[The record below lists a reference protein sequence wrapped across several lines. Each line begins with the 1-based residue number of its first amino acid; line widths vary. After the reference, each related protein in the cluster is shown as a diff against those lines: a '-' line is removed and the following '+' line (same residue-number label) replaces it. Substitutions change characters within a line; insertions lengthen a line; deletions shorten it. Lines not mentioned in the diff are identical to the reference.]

1 MTATATATATK
12 AKATKPAIYKI
23 DDEVVVARAMEILEA
38 RMYQS
43 GPVMDNPGAVKD
55 YLRIK
60 MMPHTKQE
68 VFGVLFL
75 DSQNKVI
82 QYREMFYGTLTQT
95 SVYPREVARIA
106 LELGAAAVILTHNHP
121 SGSVEPSRADIQ
133 LTSTLKTALA
143 MLDVR
148 VLDHIIVGGTAV
160 LSMAEKGLM

>member
-1 MTATATATATK
+1 MTTATTTK
-12 AKATKPAIYKI
+12 RKPAIYKI
-23 DDEVVVARAMEILEA
+23 DEESVIARAMEILEA

-75 DSQNKVI
+75 DSQNQVI
-82 QYREMFYGTLTQT
+82 QYREMFFGTLTQT

-106 LELGAAAVILTHNHP
+106 LELGAASVILTHNHP
-121 SGSVEPSRADIQ
+121 SGSVEPSRADIH
-133 LTSTLKTALA
+133 LTNTLKSALTL
-143 MLDVR
+143 LDVR
-148 VLDHIIVGGTAV
+148 VLDHIIVGGTSV

>member
-1 MTATATATATK
+1 MTTTTTTTAATK
-12 AKATKPAIYKI
+12 RKPAIYKI
-23 DDEVVVARAMEILEA
+23 DEESVIARAMEILEA

-75 DSQNKVI
+75 DSQHKTL
-82 QYREMFYGTLTQT
+82 QYREMFFGTLTQT

-121 SGSVEPSRADIQ
+121 SGSVEPSSADKH
-133 LTSTLKTALA
+133 LTSTLQSALTL
-143 MLDVR
+143 LDVR
-148 VLDHIIVGGTAV
+148 VLDHIIVGGTSV

>member
-1 MTATATATATK
+1 MTTATTTK
-12 AKATKPAIYKI
+12 RKPVIYKI
-23 DDEVVVARAMEILEA
+23 DDEAVIARAMEILEA

-75 DSQNKVI
+75 DSQHKVL

-133 LTSTLKTALA
+133 MTSTLKTALVI
-143 MLDVR
+143 LDVR
-148 VLDHIIVGGTAV
+148 VLDHIIVGGTSV

>member
-1 MTATATATATK
+1 MTTAATTK
-12 AKATKPAIYKI
+12 RKPAIYKI

-38 RMYQS
+38 RMYQA

-75 DSQNKVI
+75 DSQHKVL

-106 LELGAAAVILTHNHP
+106 LEQGAASVILTHNHP
-121 SGSVEPSRADIQ
+121 SGSVQPSSADKH
-133 LTSTLKTALA
+133 LTDTLKSALA

-148 VLDHIIVGGTAV
+148 VLDHIIVGGTSV
-160 LSMAEKGLM
+160 LSMAEEGLM

>member
-1 MTATATATATK
+1 MTTATTTK
-12 AKATKPAIYKI
+12 RKPAIYKI
-23 DDEVVVARAMEILEA
+23 DDEAVVARAMEILEA

-75 DSQNKVI
+75 DSQNQVI

-121 SGSVEPSRADIQ
+121 SGSVEPSHADIH
-133 LTSTLKTALA
+133 LTNTLKSA
-143 MLDVR
+143 MTLLDVR
-148 VLDHIIVGGTAV
+148 VLDHIIVGGTSV

>member
-1 MTATATATATK
+1 
-12 AKATKPAIYKI
+12 
-23 DDEVVVARAMEILEA
+23 
-38 RMYQS
+38 MYQS

-75 DSQNKVI
+75 DGQHKVL
-82 QYREMFYGTLTQT
+82 QYREIFFGTLTQT
-95 SVYPREVARIA
+95 SVYPREVIRIA

-121 SGSVEPSRADIQ
+121 SGSVEPSNADIH
-133 LTSTLKTALA
+133 LTNTLKSALT
-143 MLDVR
+143 LVDVR

>member
-1 MTATATATATK
+1 MTTATAIKPATK
-12 AKATKPAIYKI
+12 RKPAIYKI
-23 DDEVVVARAMEILEA
+23 DDEIVVARAMEILEA

-133 LTSTLKTALA
+133 LTSTLKTALVI
-143 MLDVR
+143 LDVR
-148 VLDHIIVGGTAV
+148 VLDHIIVGGTSV

>member
-1 MTATATATATK
+1 MTTATAIKPATK
-12 AKATKPAIYKI
+12 RKPAIYKI
-23 DDEVVVARAMEILEA
+23 DDEIVVARAMEILEA

-60 MMPHTKQE
+60 MLPHSKQE

-75 DSQNKVI
+75 NSQHNVL

-121 SGSVEPSRADIQ
+121 SGSVEPSQADIH

-148 VLDHIIVGGTAV
+148 VLDHIIVGGTSV